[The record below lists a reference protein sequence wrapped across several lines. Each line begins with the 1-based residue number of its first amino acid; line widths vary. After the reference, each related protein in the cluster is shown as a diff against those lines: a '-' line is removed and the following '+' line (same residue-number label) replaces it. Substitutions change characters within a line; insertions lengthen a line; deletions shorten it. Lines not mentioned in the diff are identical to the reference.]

1 MFAGKTAINKICKIH
16 RRTQQVI
23 HNDYQK
29 SYGQLLDI
37 NKDVII
43 HQKQLCTLVLE
54 VFKSITLVNSEFM
67 WSISMKILF
76 LII

>member
-1 MFAGKTAINKICKIH
+1 MFAGKTAINEICKIH
-16 RRTQQVI
+16 PRTQQVI